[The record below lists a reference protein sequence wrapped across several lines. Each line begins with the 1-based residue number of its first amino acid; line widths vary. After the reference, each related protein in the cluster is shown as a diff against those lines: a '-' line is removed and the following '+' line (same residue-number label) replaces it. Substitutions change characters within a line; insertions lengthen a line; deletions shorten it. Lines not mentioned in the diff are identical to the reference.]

1 MYTRKADSATPLPV
15 GTYRTESRRCIACS
29 SQKSKASSDTYSG
42 PPSDCHVPFGGQ
54 PSDVMNACHTL
65 YAERRVDVVRSL
77 QKTGSRTL
85 DQSSTKTTMYLH
97 PFQYRAQQNGP
108 HVSE

>member
-1 MYTRKADSATPLPV
+1 
-15 GTYRTESRRCIACS
+15 
-29 SQKSKASSDTYSG
+29 
-42 PPSDCHVPFGGQ
+42 
-54 PSDVMNACHTL
+54 MNACHTL